1 MDDNEKTL
9 VLDKTYTCPVC
20 DKKIK
25 VKSVK
30 SNVAKFVGTGPD
42 LRPIHSNINV
52 TKYEIASCNYCGYT
66 ALVKDF
72 PNTTQTQRKLLRE
85 KIQANF
91 KSHEEIPCET
101 ISVETAISRL
111 KMALLCTVSKLGKEG
126 EIGNI
131 CLKISWLYQDFVD
144 ELSEDDSTYEE
155 KKAAYLAEAHNQAM
169 NAYEHLSKA
178 RMEEDYPIAGMN
190 EPTLDYLLS
199 YLAYE
204 KGEYQTAMQY
214 LSGVVSTR
222 GITPRLKDKCLQLK
236 ELIAPKLHEKDGG
249 NAESESES

>member
-9 VLDKTYTCPVC
+9 ILDKSYTCPVC

-42 LRPIHSNINV
+42 LRPTHSNINV
-52 TKYEIASCNYCGYT
+52 TKYEVASCNYCGYT

-72 PNTTQTQRKLLRE
+72 PNTTQTQRKYLRE

-91 KSHEEIPCET
+91 KSHEEVPCDSY
-101 ISVETAISRL
+101 SVETAISRL
-111 KMALLCTVSKLGKEG
+111 KMALLCTVSKMGKES

-131 CLKISWLYQDFVD
+131 CLKINWLYQDLVD
-144 ELSEDDSTYEE
+144 ELPEDDPGYEE
-155 KKAAYLAEAHNQAM
+155 KKEAYLAEAHNQAM

-204 KGEYQTAMQY
+204 KGEYQMSMQY
-214 LSGVVSTR
+214 LSGVVTTR
-222 GITPRLKDKCLQLK
+222 GITPRLKDKCLELK
-236 ELIAPKLHEKDGG
+236 ELVSAKLHEND
-249 NAESESES
+249 

>member
-9 VLDKTYTCPVC
+9 LLDKTYTCPIC

-30 SNVAKFVGTGPD
+30 TNVAKFVGTGPD
-42 LRPIHSNINV
+42 LRPSHSNINV
-52 TKYEIASCNYCGYT
+52 TKYEVASCNYCGYT

-72 PNTTQTQRKLLRE
+72 PNTTQIQRKLLRE

-91 KSHEEIPCET
+91 KSHEEVPCDSY
-101 ISVETAISRL
+101 SVETAISRL
-111 KMALLCTVSKLGKEG
+111 KMALLCTVTKAGKES

-131 CLKISWLYQDFVD
+131 CLKISWLYQDLVD
-144 ELSEDDSTYEE
+144 ELSEAAPDYED
-155 KKAAYLAEAHNQAM
+155 KKTAYLAEAHNQAM

-178 RMEEDYPIAGMN
+178 RMEENYPIAGMN
-190 EPTLDYLLS
+190 EATLDYLLS

-204 KGEYQTAMQY
+204 KGEYQTSMQY
-214 LSGVVSTR
+214 LSGVVTTR
-222 GITPRLKDKCLQLK
+222 GISPRLKDKCLELK
-236 ELIAPKLHEKDGG
+236 ELVNARLHPNE
-249 NAESESES
+249 